1 MQDIAFEIL
10 FCEKKKKERWTKE
23 KYERIYTDE
32 TEKKNLQRSTEYLN
46 NRPIECGTRAFV
58 FVS

>member
-23 KYERIYTDE
+23 KYEKIYTDE
-32 TEKKNLQRSTEYLN
+32 TEKKNL
-46 NRPIECGTRAFV
+46 
-58 FVS
+58 